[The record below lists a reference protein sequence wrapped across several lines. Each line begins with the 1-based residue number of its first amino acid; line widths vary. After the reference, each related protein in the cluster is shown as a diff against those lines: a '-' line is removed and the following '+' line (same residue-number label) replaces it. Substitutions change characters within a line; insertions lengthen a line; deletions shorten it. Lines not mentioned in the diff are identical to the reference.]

1 MHIDETGARE
11 QAQIAEAAVMRGEPL
26 GPLHGVPLTVKSCID
41 VVGWPSAA
49 GSLLRKD
56 YQPGSDAALVQ
67 RLRKAGAILLG
78 NTNTP
83 EFLMAYE
90 TDNLLAGKTNNP
102 WNPIYSAGGSS
113 GGEAAAIASGCS
125 TGGIGSDGGGSI
137 RVPAHFCGICG
148 LKPTP
153 GRIPSNGHYP
163 PGNSAFGWL
172 GVVGPMARTVGDLK
186 VLFEVLRGPDAGD
199 ALTIPLHISG
209 DTSSRSKK
217 VRIGILEG
225 DGLGT
230 VTPETQIA
238 VRKAAQLLAY
248 QGFVL
253 EPFRLNNLARVLEL
267 WWFFFGT
274 VISELFQ
281 EGIRGREALLSPIFR
296 DYLQACSSPAPPMT
310 SPLTPMAP
318 MAPMAPMTPMTMTRL
333 VAMSEARDGE
343 RANILRAMSD
353 TPILLSPVCAAPAF
367 PHGEGN
373 WRPKTGYRDTMR
385 HSQWLNLAGFPG
397 VAVPMGKSPEG
408 LPIGVQLVGRPYE
421 DELVLAV
428 AEQLEAA
435 RGPWQPP
442 DLHPDQGCRASSGS
456 AVAPFSTSLRSRST
470 PAAMILPASA
480 NSALASSVRPS
491 FCSTWP
497 VTKCAL

>member
-1 MHIDETGARE
+1 MTALHYWSLVEFAEKIRAHAISPREVVEQHLMRAAELHPRLNAFAHIDQTGARE
-11 QAQIAEAAVMRGEPL
+11 QARGAEIALTRGESL
-26 GPLHGVPLTVKSCID
+26 GVLHGVPLTVKSCID
-41 VVGWPSAA
+41 VAGWPCPA

-56 YQPGSDAALVQ
+56 YKPSSDAVLVQ
-67 RLRKAGAILLG
+67 RLRNAGAILLG
-78 NTNTP
+78 NTSTP

-90 TDNLLAGKTNNP
+90 TDNLLAGKTSNP
-102 WNPIYSAGGSS
+102 WNAKYSAGGSS

-125 TGGIGSDGGGSI
+125 AGGVGSDGGGSI
-137 RVPAHFCGICG
+137 RVPAHFCGIFG

-163 PGNSAFGWL
+163 PGNSSFGWL

-199 ALTIPLHISG
+199 ALTSPVRAFG
-209 DTSSRSKK
+209 DTSSRCKK

-253 EPFRLNNLARVLEL
+253 EPFRLNNLGRVLEL

-274 VISELFQ
+274 VISALFQ
-281 EGIRGREALLSPIFR
+281 TEIRAREELLSPVFC
-296 DYLQACSSPAPPMT
+296 DYLRAARPSSTAP
-310 SPLTPMAP
+310 
-318 MAPMAPMTPMTMTRL
+318 PMTMTRF
-333 VAMSEARDGE
+333 VEMCEARDRE
-343 RANILRAMSD
+343 RAHILHAMND

-367 PHGEGN
+367 RHGEGN
-373 WRPKTGYRDTMR
+373 WSPETGYRDTMR

-397 VAVPMGKSPEG
+397 VTIPMGKSAEG
-408 LPIGVQLVGRPYE
+408 LPIGVQLIGRPFE
-421 DELVLAV
+421 DELVLNV
-428 AEQLEAA
+428 AEQLETA
-435 RGPWQPP
+435 RGAWQPP
-442 DLHPDQGCRASSGS
+442 PDL
-456 AVAPFSTSLRSRST
+456 
-470 PAAMILPASA
+470 LP
-480 NSALASSVRPS
+480 
-491 FCSTWP
+491 
-497 VTKCAL
+497 

>member
-1 MHIDETGARE
+1 
-11 QAQIAEAAVMRGEPL
+11 
-26 GPLHGVPLTVKSCID
+26 
-41 VVGWPSAA
+41 
-49 GSLLRKD
+49 
-56 YQPGSDAALVQ
+56 
-67 RLRKAGAILLG
+67 
-78 NTNTP
+78 
-83 EFLMAYE
+83 
-90 TDNLLAGKTNNP
+90 
-102 WNPIYSAGGSS
+102 
-113 GGEAAAIASGCS
+113 
-125 TGGIGSDGGGSI
+125 
-137 RVPAHFCGICG
+137 
-148 LKPTP
+148 
-153 GRIPSNGHYP
+153 
-163 PGNSAFGWL
+163 
-172 GVVGPMARTVGDLK
+172 
-186 VLFEVLRGPDAGD
+186 
-199 ALTIPLHISG
+199 
-209 DTSSRSKK
+209 

-238 VRKAAQLLAY
+238 VRKAAQLLSY

-296 DYLQACSSPAPPMT
+296 DYLEACSSPEPPMT
-310 SPLTPMAP
+310 RPLT
-318 MAPMAPMTPMTMTRL
+318 PMTPMTMTRF
-333 VAMSEARDGE
+333 VEMSEARDRE

-367 PHGEGN
+367 RHGEGN
-373 WRPKTGYRDTMR
+373 WRAKTGYRDTMR

-435 RGPWQPP
+435 RGPWQRP

-456 AVAPFSTSLRSRST
+456 AAAPFSTSLRSRST
-470 PAAMILPASA
+470 PAAMILLASA
-480 NSALASSVRPS
+480 NSALAS
-491 FCSTWP
+491 
-497 VTKCAL
+497 